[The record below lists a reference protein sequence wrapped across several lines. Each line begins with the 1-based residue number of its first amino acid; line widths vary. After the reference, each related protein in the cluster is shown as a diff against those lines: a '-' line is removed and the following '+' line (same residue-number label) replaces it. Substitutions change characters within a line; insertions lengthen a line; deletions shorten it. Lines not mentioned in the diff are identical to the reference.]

1 MYLSFMC
8 VAAVVMIP
16 LPSPGRLVCVMQYC
30 PPNLQTEFLFFWLA
44 LQLKDGIEERP
55 EETAAQK
62 QKEEAADMY
71 DTFDMRVDRHWSEKK
86 VTFFAIY
93 YEHEFEVIMIIVLGK
108 NA

>member
-1 MYLSFMC
+1 MSSLGELMRLC
-8 VAAVVMIP
+8 NVV
-16 LPSPGRLVCVMQYC
+16 LRTY
-30 PPNLQTEFLFFWLA
+30 NLFFWLA

-86 VTFFAIY
+86 VTFFALSYQHVQLKI
-93 YEHEFEVIMIIVLGK
+93 FKFIL
-108 NA
+108 